1 MRDMIKN
8 QKLFFISLIGIV
20 VVSLSLISTYAYQ
33 SLQVEYKGKEELL
46 VKAGVLD
53 VSFTSTRRI
62 NLKNMPL
69 STNYI
74 NNDYTEF
81 IIAAI
86 NEDTSLDELNFSI
99 KMFIDKFRE
108 FNITLT
114 CNDFKYTI
122 VRVNNNDL
130 EVLGEGSFINL
141 VNNEYDFNT
150 NTGEYINIKTGEKQT
165 IRIYLWLNETQENQ
179 NYLENSYFKGIIEI
193 NSVFTRDLESKAY
206 TKFNIYGNT
215 ELTYMLDSTEQ
226 ELNKPLST
234 KSLGKIVNSSG
245 INNGKY
251 EIDLISNSDT
261 FPIYLSNPLRCID
274 EVCDYIDAIKRKVIR
289 LVGVTKLKN
298 LKFSEVDNTFVA
310 DITNL
315 NIKNTKL
322 FTEITKYSTDKSGNN
337 SIWLDN
343 NNIVIKI
350 EGITLDEFNNYI
362 NNNDVNLYYELNN
375 VTEEVILTDLYS
387 VVSDDMVVTDGTLNS
402 SKIEFE

>member
-1 MRDMIKN
+1 MKDIIKN

-81 IIAAI
+81 IIDNTNSTNDVSYKI
-86 NEDTSLDELNFSI
+86 RLVDLDYTKSLIS
-99 KMFIDKFRE
+99 
-108 FNITLT
+108 
-114 CNDFKYTI
+114 NDFKYTI

-165 IRIYLWLNETQENQ
+165 IRIYLWLNETQDNQ

-193 NSVFTRDLESKAY
+193 NSVFTRDLESKTY

-337 SIWLDN
+337 VIWLEN

>member
-1 MRDMIKN
+1 MKDIIKN

-81 IIAAI
+81 IIDNTNSTNDVSYKI
-86 NEDTSLDELNFSI
+86 RLIDLDYTKSLIS
-99 KMFIDKFRE
+99 
-108 FNITLT
+108 
-114 CNDFKYTI
+114 NDFKYTI

-165 IRIYLWLNETQENQ
+165 IRIYLWLNETQDNQ
-179 NYLENSYFKGIIEI
+179 NYLENSYFKGIVEI
-193 NSVFTRDLESKAY
+193 NSVFTRDLESKTY

-289 LVGVTKLKN
+289 LVGVTKLKK

-315 NIKNTKL
+315 NIKNAKL

-337 SIWLDN
+337 VIWLEN

>member
-1 MRDMIKN
+1 MKDMIKN

-81 IIAAI
+81 IIDNTNSTNDVSYKI
-86 NEDTSLDELNFSI
+86 RLVDLDYTKSLIS
-99 KMFIDKFRE
+99 
-108 FNITLT
+108 
-114 CNDFKYTI
+114 NDFKYTI

-150 NTGEYINIKTGEKQT
+150 NAGEYINIKTGEKQT
-165 IRIYLWLNETQENQ
+165 IRIYLWLNETQDNQ

-193 NSVFTRDLESKAY
+193 NSVFTRDLESKTY

-215 ELTYMLDSTEQ
+215 ELMYMLDSTEQ

-251 EIDLISNSDT
+251 ELDLISNSDT

-298 LKFSEVDNTFVA
+298 LKFSEIDNTFVA

-315 NIKNTKL
+315 NIKNAKL

-337 SIWLDN
+337 VIWLDN

>member
-1 MRDMIKN
+1 MKDIIKN

-33 SLQVEYKGKEELL
+33 SLQVEYRGKEELL

-81 IIAAI
+81 IIDNTNSTNDVSYKI
-86 NEDTSLDELNFSI
+86 RLVDLDYTKSLKS
-99 KMFIDKFRE
+99 
-108 FNITLT
+108 
-114 CNDFKYTI
+114 NDFKYTI
-122 VRVNNNDL
+122 VRVNNNEL
-130 EVLGEGSFINL
+130 EVLEEGSFINL

-165 IRIYLWLNETQENQ
+165 IRIYLWLNETQDNQ
-179 NYLENSYFKGIIEI
+179 NYLENSYFKGIVEI
-193 NSVFTRDLESKAY
+193 NSVFTRDLESKTY

-298 LKFSEVDNTFVA
+298 LKFSEIDNTFVA

-315 NIKNTKL
+315 NIKNAKL

-337 SIWLDN
+337 VIWLEN

-387 VVSDDMVVTDGTLNS
+387 VVSDEMVVTDGTLNS

>member
-1 MRDMIKN
+1 MKDIIKN

-81 IIAAI
+81 IIDNTNSTNDVSYKI
-86 NEDTSLDELNFSI
+86 RLVDLDYTKSLIS
-99 KMFIDKFRE
+99 
-108 FNITLT
+108 
-114 CNDFKYTI
+114 NDFKYTI

-165 IRIYLWLNETQENQ
+165 IRIYLWLNETQDNQ
-179 NYLENSYFKGIIEI
+179 NYLENSYFKGIVEI
-193 NSVFTRDLESKAY
+193 NSVFTRDLESKTY

-261 FPIYLSNPLRCID
+261 FPIYLSNPLRCVD

-289 LVGVTKLKN
+289 LVGVTKLKD

-315 NIKNTKL
+315 NIKNAKL
-322 FTEITKYSTDKSGNN
+322 FTEITKYSTDKSENN
-337 SIWLDN
+337 VIWLEN

>member
-1 MRDMIKN
+1 MKDIIKN

-33 SLQVEYKGKEELL
+33 SLQVEYRGKEELL

-69 STNYI
+69 TTNYI

-81 IIAAI
+81 IID
-86 NEDTSLDELNFSI
+86 NTSSTNDVSYKIRLVDLDYTKSLIS
-99 KMFIDKFRE
+99 
-108 FNITLT
+108 
-114 CNDFKYTI
+114 NDFKYTI

-130 EVLGEGSFINL
+130 EVLGEGNFINL

-165 IRIYLWLNETQENQ
+165 IRIYLWLNETQDNQ

-193 NSVFTRDLESKAY
+193 NSVFTRDLESKTY

-298 LKFSEVDNTFVA
+298 LKFSEIDNTFVA

-315 NIKNTKL
+315 NIKNAKL

-337 SIWLDN
+337 VIWLDN

-362 NNNDVNLYYELNN
+362 NNNDVDLYYELNN

>member
-81 IIAAI
+81 IIDNTNSTNDVSYKI
-86 NEDTSLDELNFSI
+86 RLVDLDYTKSLIS
-99 KMFIDKFRE
+99 
-108 FNITLT
+108 
-114 CNDFKYTI
+114 NDFKYTI

-165 IRIYLWLNETQENQ
+165 IRIYLWLNETQDNQ

>member
-1 MRDMIKN
+1 MKDIIKN
-8 QKLFFISLIGIV
+8 QKLFFISLTGIV

-81 IIAAI
+81 IIDNTNSTNDVSYKI
-86 NEDTSLDELNFSI
+86 RLVDLDYTKSLIS
-99 KMFIDKFRE
+99 
-108 FNITLT
+108 
-114 CNDFKYTI
+114 NDFKYTI

-141 VNNEYDFNT
+141 VNKEYDFNT

-165 IRIYLWLNETQENQ
+165 IRIYLWLNETQDNQ

-193 NSVFTRDLESKAY
+193 NSVFTRDLESKTY

-245 INNGKY
+245 INNSKY

-387 VVSDDMVVTDGTLNS
+387 VVSDNMVVTDGTLNS

>member
-1 MRDMIKN
+1 MKDIIKN

-53 VSFTSTRRI
+53 VSYTSTRRI

-81 IIAAI
+81 IIDNTNSTNDVSYKI
-86 NEDTSLDELNFSI
+86 RLIDLDYTKSLIS
-99 KMFIDKFRE
+99 
-108 FNITLT
+108 
-114 CNDFKYTI
+114 NDFKYTI

-165 IRIYLWLNETQENQ
+165 IRIYLWLNETKDNQ
-179 NYLENSYFKGIIEI
+179 NYLENSYFKGIVEI
-193 NSVFTRDLESKAY
+193 NSVFTRDLESKTY

-337 SIWLDN
+337 VIWLDN

-350 EGITLDEFNNYI
+350 EGITLDEFHNYI

-387 VVSDDMVVTDGTLNS
+387 VVSDNMGVTDGTLNS